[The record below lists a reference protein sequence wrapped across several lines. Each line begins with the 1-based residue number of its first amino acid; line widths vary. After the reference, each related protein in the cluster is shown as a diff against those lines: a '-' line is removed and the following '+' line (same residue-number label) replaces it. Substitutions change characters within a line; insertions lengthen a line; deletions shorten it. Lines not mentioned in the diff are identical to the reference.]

1 MLCFVERLLLVSIQ
15 YVKLKS
21 LSKSRHGPENCQ
33 MGGINMLKNCQ
44 MGGINMFCFTKEGLS
59 LGMGQLQCNSGLA
72 GSEEKKSIVA

>member
-33 MGGINMLKNCQ
+33 MGGINM
-44 MGGINMFCFTKEGLS
+44 FCFTEEGLS